1 MQNTL
6 DFKSLARN
14 ILETEN
20 AVRELRVTDLSTDP
34 VHEAQLFALSQT
46 LYCSIR
52 RTSGNHNTKYCR
64 YSNHSRSNRLFRQQP
79 YQPGGYPHRIK
90 NDVFLESAHRGNPWS
105 YDVSNRYMSQNNPVP
120 STYPSLYMP
129 RPGTPTRNFANQI
142 SPTPNRTGNM
152 GRGSARDSRSHG
164 NSRSGRG
171 RFGWRNSRRY
181 SGTGQNSGFRNTNS
195 QAVTRRLQIK

>member
-1 MQNTL
+1 M
-6 DFKSLARN
+6 KRN
-14 ILETEN
+14 
-20 AVRELRVTDLSTDP
+20 S
-34 VHEAQLFALSQT
+34 S
-46 LYCSIR
+46 
-52 RTSGNHNTKYCR
+52 R
-64 YSNHSRSNRLFRQQP
+64 YLRLFIAVYVALLGIIIPSTADIPTTLVVTAYFDNSPINLVDIPTVSRMM
-79 YQPGGYPHRIK
+79 

-105 YDVSNRYMSQNNPVP
+105 YDVSNRYMSQNNPVR